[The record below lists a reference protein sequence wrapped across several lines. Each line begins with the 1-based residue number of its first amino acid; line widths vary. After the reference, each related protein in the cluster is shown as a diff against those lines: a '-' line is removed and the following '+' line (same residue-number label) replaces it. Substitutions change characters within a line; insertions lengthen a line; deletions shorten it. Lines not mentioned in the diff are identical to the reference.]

1 MIRDARSTRGLLL
14 FAMLVAL
21 VLTGLTPAAQA
32 TITPSSNAL
41 TIAQAIASPSANVT
55 GAEFVAQPGGT
66 PDGVS
71 TTALTGFPTEGASFG
86 LLTSGNVSSAGS
98 PGTFANAN
106 DGGGNL
112 RGNSDFDLSVLKID

>member
-71 TTALTGFPTEGASFG
+71 TTALTGFPWRDRDA
-86 LLTSGNVSSAGS
+86 
-98 PGTFANAN
+98 
-106 DGGGNL
+106 
-112 RGNSDFDLSVLKID
+112 